1 MESVH
6 SFIPKPCGQE
16 SLTLLDQNFLSA
28 CTIMYIITLG
38 GHSVIKGKIRPQTW
52 FSTLS
57 MYIVC
62 IYLMNV

>member
-1 MESVH
+1 MESMH
-6 SFIPKPCGQE
+6 SFIPKSLGQE
-16 SLTLLDQNFLSA
+16 SLIVLDQKVLPA

-38 GHSVIKGKIRPQTW
+38 GHSVIKGKTRSQTW

-57 MYIVC
+57 MHIVC